1 MPLEMSDRTPH
12 IVKSDRLY
20 GEISDRI
27 FLHLQRVNIIVYTVK
42 ANGSER

>member
-20 GEISDRI
+20 GEMSDRT
-27 FLHLQRVNIIVYTVK
+27 LHIVKSDRTPYISKSVTCMK
-42 ANGSER
+42 R